1 MRSRPVFRQGSGLLF
16 GLLVAV
22 CVVADEPEG
31 LQLVNGFLNDV
42 RSLTAEFEQTLIN
55 ADGEVLEASAGTL
68 ALNRPGQFRWL
79 YTEPY
84 EQWLVADGQNIW
96 SYDADLAQ
104 VTVKAQSEA
113 LANTPALL
121 LSGDQKAM
129 DQFDFGGSFADGGL
143 TWVRLTPRRDDSGF
157 RQVELAFSG
166 ETLARMV
173 FFDNLEQTTVVTL
186 EQVVVNRG
194 VESAWFEFSV
204 PEGVDVVG
212 TPAGRSDPVP

>member
-1 MRSRPVFRQGSGLLF
+1 MQLTPVFRMCGGLLF

-22 CVVADEPEG
+22 NAAADEPEG
-31 LQLVNGFLNDV
+31 LHLVSGFLNDV
-42 RSLTAEFEQTLIN
+42 RSLTADFEQTLID
-55 ADGEVLEASAGTL
+55 ADGEVLEESAGTL

-113 LANTPALL
+113 LENTPALL
-121 LSGDQKAM
+121 LSGDQQVM
-129 DQFDFGGSFADGGL
+129 DQFDFGGSFTDAGL
-143 TWVRLTPRRDDSGF
+143 TWVRLTPRRGDSGF

-186 EQVVVNRG
+186 EQVLVNRD
-194 VESAWFEFSV
+194 VEPAWFEFSV
-204 PEGVDVVG
+204 PDGVDVVG
-212 TPAGRSDPVP
+212 TPARRPDPDP